1 MQRSPSTSDLN
12 SEKMK
17 DDKNITTLE
26 LDSGNN
32 IPDISTTPKIDITR
46 NHKSWMQESDVS
58 MNQRDA

>member
-46 NHKSWMQESDVS
+46 NHKSWI
-58 MNQRDA
+58 